1 MFKRPSASTVR
12 SLSAAAFVVA
22 ALIAGGPAHA
32 ALTAPANGASVRG
45 SAVLIA
51 ENTGGRDDCVFGNS
65 GDDTRILIDGV
76 VRFAKGDGGSYA
88 VNWNTLNPATTNG
101 SHTIQSQGRNITN
114 GFFSCNTGSYY
125 NISTITVV
133 VANRSFLTI
142 SAPATVYAD
151 ETLAVSSTLSLEP
164 GAVSGLAGRTVT
176 FCISGGPCVATATNS
191 GGFAGATLPASGGAG
206 GRTITATYG
215 GDAFFL
221 ASNASVGTT
230 ILHRPT
236 ALTNLGDTTVFH
248 GETATL
254 QARLVDVRAGA
265 PLGGAPVQF
274 QLMDGATPVQT
285 LGATTDGSG
294 VASASLSALEDA
306 GSYSVLA
313 TYAGTTVHAASS
325 DQDAFT
331 ITPRPTAFSYS
342 GDTDGYW
349 NETATVR
356 GVLTDVRAGTP
367 LEGHAISFTL
377 GTATATAT
385 TDADG
390 LAEATIPL
398 TQAPTTTSAAGTFPG
413 TVNFVTSTGDDGFEI
428 LRRPTTLTTD
438 GATSGARGSTVT
450 LSATLT
456 DDRLGGTGVAG
467 KTVAFTLGSASGTAV
482 TDAQGTATLDVPLDQ
497 DPDGT
502 YTVDVEFAQDD
513 HYLASSDSDA
523 FAMGWEH
530 LFTSQ
535 ADAGSISLNTSTRE
549 FRVTTPG
556 GSSSIK
562 HDGDMKIVSLPSGVV
577 LPCDLN
583 APEGCIPPPP
593 PAPCDVNTPEGCVP
607 PVPPTP
613 CEVPDGCVP
622 DVPECVDDPAGGDPI
637 CPLDYVPAA
646 TLLGVTTQTT
656 GVCVVN
662 PIDGTPLCADD
673 PTPDDLDQACADGTT
688 GCSERFVL
696 IAFSDEELA
705 LAGVFDLESGVFVAA
720 TRAGETTTLLASSQQ
735 TPPPAPCDVNTP
747 EGCVPP
753 VPPVPPVPSCVDHPV
768 GGDPI
773 CQP

>member
-1 MFKRPSASTVR
+1 MFKRPRASTVR
-12 SLSAAAFVVA
+12 SLSAAASVVVA
-22 ALIAGGPAHA
+22 LVAGGPAHA
-32 ALTAPANGASVRG
+32 ALTTPANGATVRG
-45 SAVLIA
+45 SGVIIS
-51 ENTGGRDDCVFGNS
+51 ENSGGADNCAFGSS
-65 GDDTRILIDGV
+65 GDDTRILIDNV
-76 VRFAKGDGGSYA
+76 VRFTKGDGGSYT
-88 VNWNTLNPATTNG
+88 VSWNTLNPPTPNG
-101 SHTIQSQGRNITN
+101 SHTITSQGRNISN
-114 GFFSCNTGSYY
+114 GFFTCNTGSYY
-125 NISTITVV
+125 NIHTITVT
-133 VANRSFLTI
+133 VANRSFLTLN
-142 SAPATVYAD
+142 APPTVYAD
-151 ETLAVSSTLSLEP
+151 ESLPVSASLSLEA
-164 GAVSGLAGRTVT
+164 GAIQSLAGRTVT
-176 FCISGGPCVATATNS
+176 FCISGGPCVAAATNAS
-191 GGFAGATLPASGGAG
+191 GFASATLPASGGAG
-206 GRTITATYG
+206 PRTITATYG
-215 GDAFFL
+215 GDPYFL
-221 ASNASVGTT
+221 ASNASAGATV
-230 ILHRPT
+230 LHRPT
-236 ALTNLGDTTVFH
+236 TLTNLGDTTVFH
-248 GETATL
+248 NETATL
-254 QARLVDVRAGA
+254 KARLIDVRAGA

-274 QLMDGATPVQT
+274 QLMDGVTAVQT
-285 LGATTDGSG
+285 LTATTDATGT
-294 VASASLSALEDA
+294 ASASLNALQDA
-306 GSYSVLA
+306 GSYSIRA

-331 ITPRPTAFSYS
+331 ITPRPTAFSYT

-367 LEGHAISFTL
+367 LEGRTISFTL

-390 LAEATIPL
+390 LAEASVSL
-398 TQAPTTTSAAGTFPG
+398 TQAPTTTSAVGTFPG
-413 TVNFVTSTGDDGFEI
+413 TVNFVDSTDGDGFEI

-482 TDAQGTATLDVPLDQ
+482 TNAQGTATLDVPLDQ

-502 YTVDVEFAQDD
+502 YTVDVAFAQDD

-523 FAMGWEH
+523 FTIEWEY

-535 ADAGSISLNTSTRE
+535 AEAGSISLNTSTRE

-562 HDGDMKIVSLPSGVV
+562 QDADMKIVSLPAGVA
-577 LPCDLN
+577 LPCDPN
-583 APEGCIPPPP
+583 APEGCVPPPP
-593 PAPCDVNTPEGCVP
+593 PAPCDVTRPEGCVP

-637 CPLDYVPAA
+637 CPEDYLPAA
-646 TLLGVTTQTT
+646 TLSDVTTQTT

-662 PIDGTPLCADD
+662 PIDGTTLCAED

-696 IAFSDEELA
+696 ITFSDEELS
-705 LAGVFDLESGVFVAA
+705 LAGVFDLETGVFVAA

-753 VPPVPPVPSCVDHPV
+753 VPPVPSCVDHPV

-773 CQP
+773 CLP